1 MNGLDNAKEWFRQS
15 EGGIQLR
22 RKRGLVETMGID
34 RKRERRKKKE
44 EIGVGGQSVTR
55 STSIFSL
62 RKMLA
67 DSLNLV
73 GDSVV

>member
-34 RKRERRKKKE
+34 RKREREKKKE
-44 EIGVGGQSVTR
+44 GIRVGGQSVTR

>member
-34 RKRERRKKKE
+34 RKREREKKKE
-44 EIGVGGQSVTR
+44 GIGVGGQSVTR

>member
-15 EGGIQLR
+15 EGDIQLR
-22 RKRGLVETMGID
+22 QKRGHVETMGID
-34 RKRERRKKKE
+34 RKRERGKKKGG
-44 EIGVGGQSVTR
+44 IGVGGQSVTR